1 MHMNDHPHRHDRAAH
16 DHDDRNPADAEARDH
31 DHSHDHSHCHTNGH
45 THGHDHAHGH
55 HGHHHHAPASFGP
68 AFAIGAVLNI
78 GFVIGEVAYGVLG
91 HSVALLADAGHNL
104 GDVLGLLVA
113 WVASV
118 LSRRTP
124 SARFTYGLGST
135 SVLAALMNAV
145 VLLLVTGA
153 VALEAVTR
161 LFSPQAPAGL
171 IIMAVAAAG
180 IVVNGVTAALFAQP
194 SSKRGGKGD
203 INVRAAFQH
212 MLADALVATGV
223 VVAGGLILLT
233 HWSWLDPLTSLVVS
247 GLIVWG
253 TWGLLRESLS
263 MALDAVPR
271 GIEPAEVRGFLSG
284 LPGVQ
289 GVHDLHIWSMSTTDT
304 ALTCHLLMPAG
315 HPSDR
320 FLSEV
325 CGALKDRFGIGHAT
339 LQVETDATH
348 PCALE
353 PEHVV

>member
-1 MHMNDHPHRHDRAAH
+1 
-16 DHDDRNPADAEARDH
+16 
-31 DHSHDHSHCHTNGH
+31 
-45 THGHDHAHGH
+45 
-55 HGHHHHAPASFGP
+55 
-68 AFAIGAVLNI
+68 VLNI
-78 GFVIGEVAYGVLG
+78 GFVVAEAIYGVLG

-113 WVASV
+113 WAASI
-118 LSRRTP
+118 LSKKSP

-161 LFSPQAPAGL
+161 LLSPQAPAGL
-171 IIMAVAAAG
+171 VIMAVAAAG
-180 IVVNGVTAALFAQP
+180 IVVNGVTAALFA
-194 SSKRGGKGD
+194 SGGKGD

-212 MLADALVATGV
+212 MLADALVAAGV
-223 VVAGGLILLT
+223 VVSGGLILLT
-233 HWSWLDPLTSLVVS
+233 HWSWLDPITSLVVS

-253 TWGLLRESLS
+253 TWGLLRESLN

-284 LPGVQ
+284 LPGVE
-289 GVHDLHIWSMSTTDT
+289 GLHDLHIWSMSTTDT

-315 HPSDR
+315 HPSDT
-320 FLSEV
+320 FLSDI
-325 CGALKDRFGIGHAT
+325 CGKLNDKFGIGHT
-339 LQVETDATH
+339 TIQVETDAGYA
-348 PCALE
+348 CALE
-353 PEHVV
+353 PAHVI

>member
-1 MHMNDHPHRHDRAAH
+1 M
-16 DHDDRNPADAEARDH
+16 
-31 DHSHDHSHCHTNGH
+31 
-45 THGHDHAHGH
+45 
-55 HGHHHHAPASFGP
+55 
-68 AFAIGAVLNI
+68 GAVLNI

-113 WVASV
+113 WAASV

-180 IVVNGVTAALFAQP
+180 IVVNGVTAALFA
-194 SSKRGGKGD
+194 SGGKGD

-212 MLADALVATGV
+212 MLADALVAAGV
-223 VVAGGLILLT
+223 VAAGGLILLT
-233 HWSWLDPLTSLVVS
+233 HWSWLDPLTSLLVS

-253 TWGLLRESLS
+253 TWGLLQESLS

-271 GIEPAEVRGFLSG
+271 GIEPAEVRSFLSG

-289 GVHDLHIWSMSTTDT
+289 GLHDLHIWSMSTTDT
-304 ALTCHLLMPAG
+304 ALTCHLLMPGG

-325 CGALKDRFGIGHAT
+325 CGKLKARFGIGHAT